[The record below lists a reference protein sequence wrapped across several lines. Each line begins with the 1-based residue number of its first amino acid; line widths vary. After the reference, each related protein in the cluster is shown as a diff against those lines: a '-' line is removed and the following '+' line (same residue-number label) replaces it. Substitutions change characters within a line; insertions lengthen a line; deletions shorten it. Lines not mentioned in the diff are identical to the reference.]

1 MSLQANFGEFAR
13 LALQIYK
20 GEIPSKERTE
30 AAKIVDAYETK
41 ILSDPDFN
49 EAMGKSV
56 TIFFRENDQVEI
68 TNFPA
73 QVQILAKRCT
83 DAYSRR
89 LSLNASLS
97 KALNQLEKKPEQVR
111 HRYKIGLEKNDV
123 FRLYRKGI
131 EADCARMFQK
141 TEFVLLSHIFERYKQ
156 SKSAD
161 ESSYMG
167 RIRSRLLVQIQQQNT
182 IV

>member
-1 MSLQANFGEFAR
+1 MSLQANFSEFGR
-13 LALQIYK
+13 LALQIYQ
-20 GEIPSKERTE
+20 GEIPPKERSE

-41 ILSDPDFN
+41 ILTDPDFN

-56 TIFFRENDQVEI
+56 TTFFKENPQAEI
-68 TNFPA
+68 TNFPPS
-73 QVQILAKRCT
+73 VQILAKRCT
-83 DAYSRR
+83 SAYSRR

-97 KALNQLEKKPEQVR
+97 KALNQLEKKPARVR
-111 HRYKIGLEKNDV
+111 HRYKIGLEKNDE
-123 FRLYRKGI
+123 FTLYRKGI

-141 TEFVLLSHIFERYKQ
+141 TEFVMLSHLFEQYKQ

-161 ESSYMG
+161 VTSYMG
-167 RIRSRLLVQIQQQNT
+167 RIRTELLVQIQQENT